1 MSRLLD
7 ELNDRQH
14 AAVNK
19 TDGPLLVV
27 AGAGSGKTRVLTH
40 RLAYI
45 IDQQKAKPWEV
56 LAVTFTNKAAGE
68 MKERIEALL
77 GFDISRLWVSTF
89 HSFCARFLR
98 MEAEHL
104 GYPTNFTILDN
115 YDSKSLIKRSL
126 KDLGIAGSQFT
137 PDSVLRKISS
147 AKNRLYTAE
156 RFASEASGYYD
167 ERVAQ
172 VFTLYDNKLRASA
185 ALDFDDLLSKAV
197 QLLAAHDDVRENW
210 QRRFRYI
217 MVDEYQDTNHAQ
229 YSLLKQLVGPEKN
242 ICVVG
247 DEDQSIYG
255 WRGADISN
263 ILNFESD
270 FPGAEVIKLEQNYRS
285 TQTILSAAS
294 AIIKNNTSRK
304 DKTLWTEQK
313 GGDKISVALLESQG
327 DEADWVIQQIL
338 DRRNGGAL
346 KEMVVLYRTN
356 AQSRTF
362 EEVLRRENIPYQI
375 IGGVSFY
382 QRKEIKDIIAY
393 LKLISNNR
401 DEASFVRIIN
411 FPKRA
416 LGQTSL
422 EKLSDCARQAGKS
435 LFETASEADTIG
447 TIGSRARNGFKKFA
461 DMITAFGK
469 DADTLPVD
477 RLIQKI
483 IDDTGLNQAM
493 IDDDPVTGEARVENI
508 DEFAAAATDFFHT
521 NPDPTL
527 DNFLAEITL
536 YTDLDNYQE
545 TDDKLTL
552 MTLHNAKGL
561 EFDSV
566 FVTGMED
573 GLFPL
578 ARSFDEPAELEEE
591 RRLLY
596 VGATRSRKELT
607 LTAARYRY
615 RFGGTE
621 SVPSRFLKEIPP
633 DLVEKID
640 RRSYRYEFGP
650 TRDHTARPSKPARP
664 DGVYYEYEDG
674 EGMRPGNIVL
684 HPKFGQGKVIKV
696 EGMGEEMRLDI
707 DFASVGPKK
716 LIAKYAKL
724 TVISQ

>member
-7 ELNDRQH
+7 DLNDCQK
-14 AAVNK
+14 AAVK
-19 TDGPLLVV
+19 QTEGPLLVV
-27 AGAGSGKTRVLTH
+27 AGAGSGKTRVLTQ

-68 MKERIEALL
+68 MKERIESLL
-77 GFDISRLWVSTF
+77 GFDISRMWVSTF

-98 MEAEHL
+98 MEATHID
-104 GYPTNFTILDN
+104 YPTNFTILDHD
-115 YDSKSLIKRSL
+115 DSKSLIKRCF

-147 AKNRLYTAE
+147 AKNRLYSAE
-156 RFASEASGYYD
+156 RFAAEAGGYYD

-172 VFTLYDNKLRASA
+172 VFTLYESKLRASA
-185 ALDFDDLLSKAV
+185 AFDFDDLLGRAV
-197 QLLAAHDDVRENW
+197 QLLIAHDDVRQSW
-210 QRRFRYI
+210 QNRFKYI
-217 MVDEYQDTNHAQ
+217 LVDEYQDTNHAQ
-229 YSLLKQLVGPEKN
+229 YALLKALVGPDKN

-270 FPGAEVIKLEQNYRS
+270 FPGAGVIKLEQNYRS
-285 TQTILSAAS
+285 TQTILDVAS
-294 AIIKNNTSRK
+294 SIIKNNLSRK
-304 DKTLWTEQK
+304 DKTLWTEQP
-313 GGDKISVALLESQG
+313 GGDKINVALLESQG
-327 DEADWVIQQIL
+327 DEADWVIQRIIE
-338 DRRNGGAL
+338 RRSGGLL
-346 KEMVVLYRTN
+346 KDMVILYRTN

-375 IGGVSFY
+375 IGGLSFY

-401 DEASFVRIIN
+401 DEASFIRIIN

-422 EKLSDCARQAGKS
+422 EKLSDYAKQSGKS
-435 LFETASEADTIG
+435 LLESAAEADGIG
-447 TIGSRARNGFKKFA
+447 TIGSRARNGFKAFAEMVFKF
-461 DMITAFGK
+461 K
-469 DADTLPVD
+469 EESETLPID
-477 RLIQKI
+477 QLIQKI
-483 IDDTGLNQAM
+483 IDDTGLNQAL

-508 DEFAAAATDFFHT
+508 DEFAAAATDFYHT
-521 NPDPTL
+521 NPEPTL

-536 YTDLDNYQE
+536 YTNLDNYQE

-566 FVTGMED
+566 FITGLED

-596 VGATRSRKELT
+596 VGATRARNKLT
-607 LTAARYRY
+607 LTAARFRY

-633 DLVEKID
+633 DLIEKID

-650 TRDHTARPSKPARP
+650 TRAPAAKPSKPSKP
-664 DGVYYEYEDG
+664 DGIYYEYEDG
-674 EGMRPGNIVL
+674 EGMRSGNIVL
-684 HPKFGQGKVIKV
+684 HAKFGQGRVLKV
-696 EGMGEEMRLDI
+696 EGHGEDMRLDV

>member
-1 MSRLLD
+1 
-7 ELNDRQH
+7 
-14 AAVNK
+14 
-19 TDGPLLVV
+19 
-27 AGAGSGKTRVLTH
+27 
-40 RLAYI
+40 
-45 IDQQKAKPWEV
+45 
-56 LAVTFTNKAAGE
+56 

-77 GFDISRLWVSTF
+77 GLDISRMWVSTF

-98 MEAEHL
+98 MEATHID
-104 GYPTNFTILDN
+104 YPTNFTILDHD
-115 YDSKSLIKRSL
+115 DSKSIVKRCL
-126 KDLGIAGSQFT
+126 KDLGISGTQFT

-147 AKNRLYTAE
+147 AKNRMYTAE
-156 RFASEASGYYD
+156 RFVSEAGGYYD

-172 VFTLYDNKLRASA
+172 VFTLYDSKLRASA
-185 ALDFDDLLSKAV
+185 AFDFDDLLSQSV
-197 QLLAAHDDVRENW
+197 RLLMAHDDVREKW
-210 QRRFRYI
+210 QNRFKYI
-217 MVDEYQDTNHAQ
+217 LVDEYQDTNHAQ
-229 YSLLKQLVGPEKN
+229 YALLKALVGPDKN

-263 ILNFESD
+263 ILNFEND
-270 FPGAEVIKLEQNYRS
+270 FPGAKVIKLEQNYRS
-285 TQTILSAAS
+285 TQTILDAAS
-294 AIIKNNTSRK
+294 AVIKNNISRK
-304 DKTLWTEQK
+304 NKTLWTEQQ
-313 GGDKISVALLESQG
+313 GGDKVDVVLVESQG
-327 DEADWVIQQIL
+327 DEADWVIHKIL
-338 DRRNGGAL
+338 ERRNGGTL
-346 KEMVVLYRTN
+346 KEMVILYRTN

-362 EEVLRRENIPYQI
+362 EEVLRRENVPYQI

-393 LKLISNNR
+393 LKLVSNNR
-401 DEASFVRIIN
+401 DEASFIRIVN

-416 LGQTSL
+416 LGLTSL
-422 EKLSDCARQAGKS
+422 ERLSDFANQSGKS
-435 LFETASEADTIG
+435 LLEAASEADTIG

-461 DMITAFGK
+461 DMISGFK
-469 DADTLPVD
+469 DESETLPID

-483 IDDTGLNQAM
+483 IDETGLNDAL

-508 DEFAAAATDFFHT
+508 DEFAAAATDFYHT

-566 FVTGMED
+566 FITGLED

-578 ARSFDEPAELEEE
+578 ARAFDEPSELEEE

-596 VGATRSRKELT
+596 VGATRARKELT

-633 DLVEKID
+633 DLIEKID
-640 RRSYRYEFGP
+640 KRSYRYEFGP
-650 TRDHTARPSKPARP
+650 TRTETRRPAKSSRP
-664 DGVYYEYEDG
+664 NGVYYEYEDG
-674 EGMRPGNIVL
+674 EGMRPGNVVL
-684 HPKFGQGKVIKV
+684 HPKFGQGRVIKV
-696 EGMGEEMRLDI
+696 EGRGEDMRLDV

>member
-1 MSRLLD
+1 M
-7 ELNDRQH
+7 
-14 AAVNK
+14 
-19 TDGPLLVV
+19 
-27 AGAGSGKTRVLTH
+27 
-40 RLAYI
+40 
-45 IDQQKAKPWEV
+45 
-56 LAVTFTNKAAGE
+56 
-68 MKERIEALL
+68 
-77 GFDISRLWVSTF
+77 ISRF
-89 HSFCARFLR
+89 K
-98 MEAEHL
+98 EE
-104 GYPTNFTILDN
+104 
-115 YDSKSLIKRSL
+115 
-126 KDLGIAGSQFT
+126 
-137 PDSVLRKISS
+137 
-147 AKNRLYTAE
+147 
-156 RFASEASGYYD
+156 SE
-167 ERVAQ
+167 
-172 VFTLYDNKLRASA
+172 
-185 ALDFDDLLSKAV
+185 
-197 QLLAAHDDVRENW
+197 
-210 QRRFRYI
+210 
-217 MVDEYQDTNHAQ
+217 
-229 YSLLKQLVGPEKN
+229 
-242 ICVVG
+242 
-247 DEDQSIYG
+247 
-255 WRGADISN
+255 
-263 ILNFESD
+263 
-270 FPGAEVIKLEQNYRS
+270 
-285 TQTILSAAS
+285 
-294 AIIKNNTSRK
+294 
-304 DKTLWTEQK
+304 
-313 GGDKISVALLESQG
+313 
-327 DEADWVIQQIL
+327 
-338 DRRNGGAL
+338 
-346 KEMVVLYRTN
+346 
-356 AQSRTF
+356 
-362 EEVLRRENIPYQI
+362 
-375 IGGVSFY
+375 
-382 QRKEIKDIIAY
+382 
-393 LKLISNNR
+393 
-401 DEASFVRIIN
+401 
-411 FPKRA
+411 
-416 LGQTSL
+416 
-422 EKLSDCARQAGKS
+422 
-435 LFETASEADTIG
+435 
-447 TIGSRARNGFKKFA
+447 
-461 DMITAFGK
+461 
-469 DADTLPVD
+469 TLPID

-650 TRDHTARPSKPARP
+650 TRDRTAKPSKPTRP
-664 DGVYYEYEDG
+664 DGVYYEYEEG